1 MNEMKQ
7 AKQGKSLLVR
17 LSADLLRRVNQRARK
32 EKRNRSAFIRRV
44 LDSYISEQEDID
56 AQFKK

>member
-1 MNEMKQ
+1 MKQ